1 VNAEVCTMEE
11 VAAVMKQCS
20 GFVVG
25 SPTLGGNMPTP
36 VKVYILRV
44 RFQPQHMVQLSSGLQ
59 TVCLL
64 VPSCR
69 AHSIDIHLLIA
80 PEVLD
85 RCFCSICSFMQA
97 NGHTLDSL

>member
-1 VNAEVCTMEE
+1 MEE
-11 VAAVMKQCS
+11 VAAVLKQCS

-44 RFQPQHMVQLSSGLQ
+44 RLSMLKDSQPQNMVQLSSGLQ

-80 PEVLD
+80 REVLD
-85 RCFCSICSFMQA
+85 
-97 NGHTLDSL
+97 